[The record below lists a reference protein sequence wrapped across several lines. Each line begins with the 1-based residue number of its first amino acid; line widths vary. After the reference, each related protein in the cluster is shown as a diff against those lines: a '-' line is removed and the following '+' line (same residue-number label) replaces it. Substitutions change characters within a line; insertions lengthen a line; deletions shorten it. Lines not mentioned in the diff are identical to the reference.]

1 MNASRMWH
9 KQDLKEV
16 YDNEGNFIR
25 TFRYKNLTETP
36 LFISYEEKEIKNS
49 DYKTYL
55 NFLENQLEEFSKN
68 TCQRQRCE

>member
-1 MNASRMWH
+1 MNDM
-9 KQDLKEV
+9 KKNTMQDIFDITTVIQKTCPEL
-16 YDNEGNFIR
+16 
-25 TFRYKNLTETP
+25 YKNLTETP